1 MQGVKIIL
9 FKIFMLDIFAQFFLR
24 KMEHVSIEK
33 RNKEELFEI
42 TKISLKSSIQMF
54 LDFKNWI

>member
-24 KMEHVSIEK
+24 KMEHVNRK

>member
-9 FKIFMLDIFAQFFLR
+9 PKIFMLDIFAQFFLR
-24 KMEHVSIEK
+24 KMEHVNRK

-42 TKISLKSSIQMF
+42 TKISLKYSIQMF

>member
-9 FKIFMLDIFAQFFLR
+9 PKIFMLDIFAQFFLR

-33 RNKEELFEI
+33 RNKEELFEV
-42 TKISLKSSIQMF
+42 KKYL
-54 LDFKNWI
+54 

>member
-1 MQGVKIIL
+1 
-9 FKIFMLDIFAQFFLR
+9 MLDIFAQFFLR
-24 KMEHVSIEK
+24 KMEHVNRK

>member
-9 FKIFMLDIFAQFFLR
+9 FKIFMLGIFAQFFIR
-24 KMEHVSIEK
+24 KMKHVKRK

-42 TKISLKSSIQMF
+42 TKISLKSSTKIF
-54 LDFKNWI
+54 IYFKN

>member
-24 KMEHVSIEK
+24 KMEHANRK